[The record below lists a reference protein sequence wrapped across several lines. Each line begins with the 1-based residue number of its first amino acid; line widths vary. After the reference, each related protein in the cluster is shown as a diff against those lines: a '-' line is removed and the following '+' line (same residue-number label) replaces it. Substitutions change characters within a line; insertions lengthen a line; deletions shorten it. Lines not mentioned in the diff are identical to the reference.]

1 MLGRVLNPKPQTLN
15 NLCRPALM
23 GRVDA
28 QAASRRAAAAVAR
41 EVERI
46 RRQWRRSAAAV
57 VPHQTIPHRC
67 FGQMHRPG
75 LVRCAWAT
83 APRRAKA
90 LQLLARCSPLA
101 EAGAIRPTA
110 ATLGATLLYLISAR
124 FVVNY
129 PTPDSLA
136 TAFSRLGLLA
146 LSSRITFRA
155 AVTTAS
161 PTKKTRARNKITRA
175 REPLAGH
182 ITFGEAVR
190 RFQIYLPLSFC
201 V

>member
-1 MLGRVLNPKPQTLN
+1 
-15 NLCRPALM
+15 M
-23 GRVDA
+23 GRLHA
-28 QAASRRAAAAVAR
+28 QAASRRAAAAVAL

-46 RRQWRRSAAAV
+46 RRQWRRSAAAA
-57 VPHQTIPHRC
+57 VPHQTIPHRCC

-83 APRRAKA
+83 APRRAEA

-110 ATLGATLLYLISAR
+110 ATPGATLVYLISAR

-129 PTPDSLA
+129 PMPDSLA
-136 TAFSRLGLLA
+136 TAFRLGLLA
-146 LSSRITFRA
+146 LSGRITFRA

-161 PTKKTRARNKITRA
+161 PTKKTRARNKITWA

-182 ITFGEAVR
+182 ITFRGGGPAIPNLLALV
-190 RFQIYLPLSFC
+190 FLCLNPKP
-201 V
+201 